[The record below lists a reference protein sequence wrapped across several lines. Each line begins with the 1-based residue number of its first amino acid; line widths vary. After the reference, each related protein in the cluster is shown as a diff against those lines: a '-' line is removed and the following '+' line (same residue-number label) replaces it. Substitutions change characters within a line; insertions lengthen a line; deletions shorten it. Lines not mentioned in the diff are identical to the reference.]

1 MQERDLAMGS
11 INVQRLRDVAM
22 EDNDFMI
29 ELVDLFLD
37 DMPEQLE
44 GLRKAV
50 EQADSDSTAKA
61 AHRIKGAA
69 GNVGAERLS
78 QICGEL
84 EHASRAA
91 EAPSQAVLAEIELE
105 WARVRDDFGVLKDET
120 TSASA

>member
-1 MQERDLAMGS
+1 MGS
-11 INVQRLRDVAM
+11 INVQRLRDVTM
-22 EDNDFMI
+22 EDTDFMI

-44 GLRKAV
+44 WLRKAV

-69 GNVGAERLS
+69 GNVGADRLS

-84 EHASRAA
+84 EQTSRATEA
-91 EAPSQAVLAEIELE
+91 APSQAALAEIELE
-105 WARVRDDFGVLKDET
+105 WVRVREDFGALKDET

>member
-1 MQERDLAMGS
+1 MGS
-11 INVQRLRDVAM
+11 INVERLRDVSM
-22 EDNDFMI
+22 EDSDFMI

-37 DMPEQLE
+37 DMPEQLDC
-44 GLRKAV
+44 LRTAI

-69 GNVGAERLS
+69 GNVGADRLS

-84 EHASRAA
+84 EQSSRVA
-91 EAPSQAVLAEIELE
+91 EAAPSQAALAEIELE
-105 WARVRDDFGVLKDET
+105 WGRVRDGFGALKDET

>member
-1 MQERDLAMGS
+1 MGS

-22 EDNDFMI
+22 EDTDFMI

-44 GLRKAV
+44 WLRKAV

-69 GNVGAERLS
+69 GNVGADRLS

-84 EHASRAA
+84 EESSREAQA
-91 EAPSQAVLAEIELE
+91 APSPATLAEIELE
-105 WARVRDDFGVLKDET
+105 WGRVRDDFSILKEET

>member
-1 MQERDLAMGS
+1 MAS
-11 INVQRLRDVAM
+11 INLQRLRDVAM

-37 DMPEQLE
+37 DMPEQLDW
-44 GLRKAV
+44 LRKAV
-50 EQADSDSTAKA
+50 EQADTDSTAKA

-69 GNVGAERLS
+69 GNVGADRLS

-84 EHASRAA
+84 EQSSRAA
-91 EAPSQAVLAEIELE
+91 EAAPSQEVLTEIELE
-105 WARVRDDFGVLKDET
+105 WERVRVDFGVLKEET